1 MYYLK
6 RFSSPVVVVSESV
19 QVQSRTCTVRVFPPH
34 FRLHASAHFSRFAFD
49 LTFCGFCSLIFFC
62 MFCFTSLPQVQS
74 RKRLPKSNQISLNIY
89 VTLCT
94 VCAYVVFRRDVI
106 AFLFLVREIVKSKT
120 SLGWRVQ
127 CLHLCQ
133 CVGGAYQRFVMF
145 GAWLTASCSC
155 WYMYIVLW
163 KCKTWP
169 WHWHS
174 RQLYMFMNDSCTFWV
189 NQKFSVYIYHAYLSV
204 KLRSNQYERLALAKS
219 RFLPVSDYLRID
231 TAGGWCKFPQ
241 HSVKWNN
248 SESPPK
254 IRLHVERVRNYIMCS
269 TYHNICL
276 IIFRVPL

>member
-1 MYYLK
+1 M
-6 RFSSPVVVVSESV
+6 
-19 QVQSRTCTVRVFPPH
+19 
-34 FRLHASAHFSRFAFD
+34 
-49 LTFCGFCSLIFFC
+49 
-62 MFCFTSLPQVQS
+62 
-74 RKRLPKSNQISLNIY
+74 
-89 VTLCT
+89 TLRT

-133 CVGGAYQRFVMF
+133 CVGGDYQRFVMF

-189 NQKFSVYIYHAYLSV
+189 NQKFSLCIYHAYLSV

-219 RFLPVSDYLRID
+219 RFLSDYTCIHLD

-241 HSVKWNN
+241 HYVK
-248 SESPPK
+248 
-254 IRLHVERVRNYIMCS
+254 
-269 TYHNICL
+269 
-276 IIFRVPL
+276 